1 MSFAACIPIIL
12 KSEGGYV
19 DNPRDPGG
27 PTNLG
32 ITLNTLSGWL
42 GRPASIDEVR
52 AMTPQLAGQIY
63 QANYYNP
70 VHGPDLPDGVDL
82 MAFDTA
88 VNSGV
93 STGIR
98 LLQKAVGAAADGH
111 FGPLTLAAVKA
122 KAAADTINAFHA
134 AHDAFYRSLPTFG
147 VFGKGWLARND
158 RTRDLAL
165 AMVDPPA

>member
-1 MSFAACIPIIL
+1 MSFAACIPIVL
-12 KSEGGYV
+12 QSEGGYV

-32 ITLNTLSGWL
+32 VTISTLSGWL
-42 GRPASIDEVR
+42 QRPASVDEVKSLT
-52 AMTPQLAGQIY
+52 AQVAGQIY

-70 VHGPDLPDGVDL
+70 VHGPELPNGVDL

-93 STGIR
+93 ATAIK
-98 LLQKAVGAAADGH
+98 LLQTAVGAHADGY

-122 KAAADTINAFHA
+122 KNPADTINAFHA
-134 AHDAFYRSLPTFG
+134 AHEAFYRTLPTFP
-147 VFGKGWLARND
+147 VFGRGWLARND

-165 AMVDPPA
+165 AMV

>member
-1 MSFAACIPIIL
+1 MTFSVCIPIIL
-12 KSEGGYV
+12 SSEGGYV

-42 GRPASIDEVR
+42 QRPASVDEVK
-52 AMTPQLAGQIY
+52 ALTPQVAGQIY

-70 VHGPDLPDGVDL
+70 VHGPELPNGVDL

-93 STGIR
+93 ATAIK
-98 LLQKAVGAAADGH
+98 LLQTAVGTKADGY
-111 FGPLTLAAVKA
+111 FGSLTLAAVKA
-122 KAAADTINAFHA
+122 KSPADTINAFHA
-134 AHDAFYRSLPTFG
+134 AHEAFYRSLPVFS
-147 VFGKGWLARND
+147 VFGRGWLARND

-165 AMVDPPA
+165 AMVT

>member
-12 KSEGGYV
+12 QSEGGYV

-32 ITLNTLSGWL
+32 VTLNTLSGWL
-42 GRPASIDEVR
+42 RRPATIDAVK
-52 AMTPQLAGQIY
+52 ALTPQLAGQIY

-82 MAFDTA
+82 MAFDAA

-98 LLQKAVGAAADGH
+98 LLQTAVGVTSDGH

-122 KAAADTINAFHA
+122 KAPADTINAFHA
-134 AHDAFYRSLPTFG
+134 AHEAFYHSLPTFS
-147 VFGKGWLARND
+147 VFGRGWLARND

-165 AMVDPPA
+165 AMV